1 VEWELLEIVLLT
13 SERYLTSVENRLR
26 RLEALFGELL
36 PDVDIEAALASHK
49 KSSSVT
55 AVKTQDIAVGVA
67 ESQTNL
73 QYEALPLVAAGFEWK
88 ESSTDIDELADGK
101 RTVISAPDLRIHVSK

>member
-1 VEWELLEIVLLT
+1 MQWDLLGNDILT

-49 KSSSVT
+49 KSPSIT
-55 AVKTQDIAVGVA
+55 AVKTEDTAVGTA

-101 RTVISAPDLRIHVSK
+101 RTGISTPDLRIHVFK